1 MAFDFANAQLPKLAP
16 LECSFTENTV
26 EAELKALFM
35 SLFDGMLASR
45 MFDVNVL
52 GAPHLG
58 SFDLV
63 RRAVNADGLVLL
75 QGDREEAATRYL
87 YRAWKSG
94 DTQGRGL
101 HFLRTYLQ
109 MLFPNQCQVHQL
121 WQSTASAYPLG
132 THGTR
137 PGSFAQFP
145 ALDGTYFLDGTWG
158 VGQVINNSAGL
169 GDTVPFD
176 DDETEFWLTSRVMIS
191 MSFEADTQSIE
202 KLARVLGS
210 VLPARLV
217 PLFRFWL
224 RVVLEMRMS
233 LESSITL
240 TKTVETSLGGLTQ
253 LYVTE
258 NTQKQFFLALNEN
271 KRIAPQLVVAG
282 ISGDYNITRV
292 VGS

>member
-1 MAFDFANAQLPKLAP
+1 MSFDFANAQLPKLTP
-16 LECSFTENTV
+16 LERSFAENAV
-26 EAELKALFM
+26 EAELKALFL
-35 SLFDGMLASR
+35 SLFDALMASR
-45 MFDVNVL
+45 LFDVNVL

-109 MLFPNQCQVHQL
+109 MLFPNQCEVRQL
-121 WQSTASAYPLG
+121 WQAKASAYPLG
-132 THGTR
+132 TYDWR
-137 PGSFAQFP
+137 PGSYANRP
-145 ALDGTYFLDGTWG
+145 ALDGTYFLDGSWG
-158 VGQVINNSAGL
+158 VGEVFENSSGL
-169 GDTVPFD
+169 GDNVPFD

-202 KLARVLGS
+202 KLAKVLSS

-217 PLFRFWL
+217 PIFEFWL
-224 RVVLEMRMS
+224 RVVAELRLS
-233 LESSITL
+233 LESK
-240 TKTVETSLGGLTQ
+240 TKMTKKTETYLGGLTQ
-253 LYVTE
+253 LIVTD
-258 NTQKQFFLALNEN
+258 NTAKQFFLALNAN
-271 KRIAPQLVVAG
+271 QSLAPRLVVAG
-282 ISGDYNITRV
+282 ISGDYTITRI
-292 VGS
+292 GR

>member
-1 MAFDFANAQLPKLAP
+1 MSFDFANAQLPKLTP
-16 LECSFTENTV
+16 LERSFAENSV
-26 EAELKALFM
+26 EAELKALFL
-35 SLFDGMLASR
+35 SLFDALMASR
-45 MFDVNVL
+45 LFDVNVL

-109 MLFPNQCQVHQL
+109 MLFPNQCEVRQL
-121 WQSTASAYPLG
+121 WQATASAYPLG

-137 PGSFAQFP
+137 PGSFANRP
-145 ALDGTYFLDGTWG
+145 ALDGTYFLDGSWG
-158 VGQVINNSAGL
+158 VGEVFENSTGL

-202 KLARVLGS
+202 KLAKVLNS
-210 VLPARLV
+210 VLPARMV
-217 PLFRFWL
+217 PVFEFWL
-224 RVVLEMRMS
+224 RVVAGFRLSMEG
-233 LESSITL
+233 LIEIT
-240 TKTVETSLGGLTQ
+240 KVSEGFLGGKSQ
-253 LYVTE
+253 LYVTT
-258 NTQKQFFLALNEN
+258 NTDRQFFLGLNEN
-271 KRIAPQLVVAG
+271 AVNAPKLVVAG
-282 ISGDYNITRV
+282 ISGDYKIEWV
-292 VGS
+292 KL